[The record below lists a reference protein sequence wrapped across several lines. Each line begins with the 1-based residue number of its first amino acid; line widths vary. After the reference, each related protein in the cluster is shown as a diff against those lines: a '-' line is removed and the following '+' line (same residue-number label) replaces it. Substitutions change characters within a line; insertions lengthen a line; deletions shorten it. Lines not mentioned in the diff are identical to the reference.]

1 LKVDLVVKNARIVTP
16 RGIFEGGV
24 AVEGGVIV
32 ALAKDPNL
40 PAGDRVIDAGGKH
53 ILPGVL
59 DGHAHTYLPPE
70 TPSTGTRAAAKG
82 GVTTLLEMPGTQMG
96 CFNPAEF
103 EKKRDLFKAT
113 SHVDFCIHAGC
124 ASGYPDGNLTA
135 MYKQGATGF
144 KFFIS
149 SAGPKWPQTL
159 DGEVLERFAE
169 IGEFGGLAL
178 IHSENDAILRD
189 NLKRLQAAGR
199 RDYGAHLEHRPPIS
213 EIESGQR
220 MITFL
225 KATDCRGMLVH
236 TSLPEVV
243 HDAHRARLDGV
254 KILLETCPQYLY
266 LTDEDVVKN
275 GPWNK
280 FAPPAR
286 GKEDKEAMRRML
298 ADGRIDSVATDH
310 APYSKER
317 KQEGLNDMFAAPNGM
332 PGIETFVHLMLNGVN
347 EGWITL
353 ECLAAV
359 MAENPARIYGIYPKK
374 GTLTPGADADMV
386 ICDMKKET
394 KIRNDDQITACGW
407 TPYDGMTVKGAPVM
421 SIIRGEVAMEEGAV
435 RFKEGSGTFVPRQGS
450 L

>member
-1 LKVDLVVKNARIVTP
+1 MKVDLVIRNARIVTP
-16 RGIFEGGV
+16 RGIVEGGI

-40 PAGDRVIDAGGKH
+40 PVGDMVIDAGGKH
-53 ILPGVL
+53 VLPGVL

-96 CFNPAEF
+96 CFNPTEF

-113 SHVDFCIHAGC
+113 SHVDFCLHAGC
-124 ASGYPDGNLTA
+124 ASGYPDGNLTT
-135 MYKQGATGF
+135 MWKQGATGF

-149 SAGPKWPQTL
+149 SAGPKWPQTF
-159 DGEVLERFAE
+159 DGEVLQRFAE
-169 IGEFGGLAL
+169 IGRLGGLAL

-189 NLKRLQAAGR
+189 NLKRLQAEGR
-199 RDYGAHLEHRPPIS
+199 KDFGAHLEHHPPIS

-225 KATDCRGMLVH
+225 KATSCRGMLVH

-243 HDAHRARLDGV
+243 HDAQKARLDGV
-254 KILLETCPQYLY
+254 NVLLETCPQYLY

-286 GKEDKEAMRRML
+286 GKEDKAAIRQLL
-298 ADGRIDSVATDH
+298 ADGWIDSVATDH

-317 KQEGLNDMFAAPNGM
+317 KREGLEDIFAAPNGM
-332 PGIETFVHLMLNGVN
+332 PGIETFVNMMLNGVN

-353 ECLAAV
+353 ERLAAV
-359 MAENPARIYGIYPKK
+359 MAENPARIYGVYPKK
-374 GTLTPGADADMV
+374 GTLQPGADADMV
-386 ICDMKKET
+386 ICDMNKVM
-394 KIRNDDQITACGW
+394 KISNDDQITACGW
-407 TPYDGMTVKGAPVM
+407 TPYDGMVVKGAPVM
-421 SIIRGEVAMEEGAV
+421 TIIRGKIIMDDGQV
-435 RFKEGSGTFVPRQGS
+435 RAKEGSGEFVSRIS
-450 L
+450 A

>member
-1 LKVDLVVKNARIVTP
+1 LKVDLVVKNARIVSP
-16 RGIFEGGV
+16 RGIVEGGL
-24 AVEGGVIV
+24 AVEGGVVV
-32 ALAKDPNL
+32 AVAKDSHL
-40 PAGDRVIDAGGKH
+40 PEGDRVIDAGGKY

-82 GVTTLLEMPGTQMG
+82 GITTLLEMPGTQMG
-96 CFNPAEF
+96 CFSPAEF
-103 EKKRDLFKAT
+103 EKKRDLFKTT

-124 ASGYPDGNLTA
+124 ASGYPEGNLTSI
-135 MYKQGATGF
+135 YGQGATGF

-149 SAGPKWPQTL
+149 SAGPKWPQTF
-159 DGEVLERFAE
+159 DGEVLDRLAE
-169 IGEFGGLAL
+169 IARFGGLAL

-199 RDYGAHLEHRPPIS
+199 KDFAAHLEHRPPIS

-225 KATDCRGMLVH
+225 KATGCRGMLVH

-243 HDAHRARLDGV
+243 EDVHRARLDGV
-254 KILLETCPQYLY
+254 RVLTETCPQYLY
-266 LTDEDVVKN
+266 LTDEDVTRN

-286 GKEDKEAMRRML
+286 GKEDKAAIRRML
-298 ADGRIDSVATDH
+298 ADGHIDSVATDH

-317 KQEGLNDMFAAPNGM
+317 KLEGMNDIFAAPNGM
-332 PGIETFVHLMLNGVN
+332 PGLETFVHLMLNGVS

-353 ECLAAV
+353 ERLAAV
-359 MAENPARIYGIYPKK
+359 LAENPARIYGIYPKK
-374 GTLTPGADADMV
+374 GALIPGADADMV
-386 ICDMKKET
+386 ICDMNKVI

-421 SIIRGEVAMEEGAV
+421 SIIRGEVSMEDDAV
-435 RFKEGSGTFVPRQGS
+435 HVKEGSGVFVPRNT

>member
-1 LKVDLVVKNARIVTP
+1 MKVDLVVRNARIVTP
-16 RGIFEGGV
+16 RGIVEGGV
-24 AVEGGVIV
+24 AVDDGVVV

-40 PAGDRVIDAGGKH
+40 PQGHRVIDAGGRH
-53 ILPGVL
+53 VLPGVL

-103 EKKRDLFKAT
+103 EKKRDLFKTT

-124 ASGYPDGNLTA
+124 ASGYPNGNLTS
-135 MYKQGATGF
+135 MWGQGATGV

-149 SAGPKWPQTL
+149 SAGPKWPQTF
-159 DGEVLERFAE
+159 DGEILDRFAE
-169 IGEFGGLAL
+169 ISRFGGLAL

-199 RDYGAHLEHRPPIS
+199 RDFAAHLEHRPPIS

-225 KATDCRGMLVH
+225 KATGCRGMLVH
-236 TSLPEVV
+236 TSLSEVV
-243 HDAHRARLDGV
+243 HEAHRARLEGV
-254 KILLETCPQYLY
+254 KVYIETCPQYLY

-286 GKEDKEAMRRML
+286 GKEDKAAIRRL
-298 ADGRIDSVATDH
+298 LGEGWIDSVATDH
-310 APYSKER
+310 APYSKDR
-317 KQEGLNDMFAAPNGM
+317 KMKGFSDIFAAPNGM
-332 PGIETFVHLMLNGVN
+332 PGIETFVHLMLNGVS
-347 EGWITL
+347 EGWLTL
-353 ECLAAV
+353 ERVAEV

-374 GTLTPGADADMV
+374 GTLMPGADADMV
-386 ICDMKKET
+386 ICDMNKTT
-394 KIRNDDQITACGW
+394 KITNDDQITACGW
-407 TPYDGMTVKGAPVM
+407 TPYDGMVVKGAPAM
-421 SIIRGEVAMEEGAV
+421 SLIRGEVVMEDGVVHSREGTG
-435 RFKEGSGTFVPRQGS
+435 RFVPR
-450 L
+450 LP

>member
-1 LKVDLVVKNARIVTP
+1 MKVDLVIKNARIVTP
-16 RGIFEGGV
+16 RGIVEGGI
-24 AVEGGVIV
+24 AVENGVIV

-40 PAGDRVIDAGGKH
+40 PEGDRIIDAGGKH
-53 ILPGVL
+53 VLPGVL

-82 GVTTLLEMPGTQMG
+82 GITTLLEMPGTQMG

-135 MYKQGATGF
+135 MYGLGATGF

-149 SAGPKWPQTL
+149 SAGPKWPQTF
-159 DGEVLERFAE
+159 DGEVIQRFAE
-169 IGEFGGLAL
+169 ISRIGGLAL

-189 NLKRLQAAGR
+189 NLKRLQAEGR

-225 KATDCRGMLVH
+225 RATGCRGMLVH

-243 HDAHRARLDGV
+243 QDAHRARLDSV
-254 KILLETCPQYLY
+254 NVLLETCPQYLY
-266 LTDEDVVKN
+266 LTDEDVLRN

-286 GKEDKEAMRRML
+286 GKEDKAAIRRML
-298 ADGRIDSVATDH
+298 ADGLIDSVATDH

-317 KQEGLNDMFAAPNGM
+317 KMEGLNDMLAAPNGM
-332 PGIETFVHLMLNGVN
+332 PGLETFVHLMLNGVN

-353 ECLAAV
+353 ERLAAV
-359 MAENPARIYGIYPKK
+359 MSENPARIYGVYPKK
-374 GTLTPGADADMV
+374 GALIPGADADIV

-394 KIRNDDQITACGW
+394 RIRNDDQITACGW
-407 TPYDGMTVKGAPVM
+407 TPYDGMVVKGAPVM
-421 SIIRGEVAMEEGAV
+421 SIIRGEVAMEDGSVYA
-435 RFKEGSGTFVPRQGS
+435 REGSGTYVPRNG
-450 L
+450 

>member
-1 LKVDLVVKNARIVTP
+1 MKVDLVVRNARIVTP
-16 RGIFEGGV
+16 RGIVEGGL

-40 PAGDRVIDAGGKH
+40 PVGDRVIDAGGKH
-53 ILPGVL
+53 VLPGVL
-59 DGHAHTYLPPE
+59 DGHAHTYLAPE

-103 EKKRDLFKAT
+103 EKKRDLFRAA

-124 ASGYPDGNLTA
+124 ASGYPDGNLTS
-135 MYKQGATGF
+135 MYGQGATGF

-149 SAGPKWPQTL
+149 SAGPKWPQTF
-159 DGEVLERFAE
+159 DGEVLQRFAE
-169 IGEFGGLAL
+169 IGRFGGLAL

-189 NLKRLQAAGR
+189 NIKRLQAEGR
-199 RDYGAHLEHRPPIS
+199 RDFAAHLEHRPPIS

-225 KATDCRGMLVH
+225 KATGCRGMLVH

-243 HDAHRARLDGV
+243 HEAHRARLEGV
-254 KILLETCPQYLY
+254 KVLVETCPQYLY

-275 GPWNK
+275 GPWMK

-286 GKEDKEAMRRML
+286 GKEDKAAIRRL
-298 ADGRIDSVATDH
+298 LGEGWIDSVATDH

-317 KQEGLNDMFAAPNGM
+317 KREGLEDIFAAPNGM
-332 PGIETFVHLMLNGVN
+332 PGLETFLHLMLNGVN

-353 ECLAAV
+353 ERLAAV

-374 GTLTPGADADMV
+374 GALLPGSDADMV
-386 ICDMKKET
+386 IVDLKKET
-394 KIRNDDQITACGW
+394 RITNDDQVTACGW
-407 TPYDGMTVKGAPVM
+407 TPYDGMRVKGAPVM
-421 SIIRGEVAMEEGAV
+421 SIIRGEVAMEEGQIHA
-435 RFKEGSGTFVPRQGS
+435 KEGGGQFVPRIG
-450 L
+450 